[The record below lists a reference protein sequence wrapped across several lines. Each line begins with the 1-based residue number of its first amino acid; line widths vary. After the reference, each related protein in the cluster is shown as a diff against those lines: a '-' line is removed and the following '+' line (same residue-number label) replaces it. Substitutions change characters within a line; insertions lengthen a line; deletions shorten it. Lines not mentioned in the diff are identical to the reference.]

1 MRLGLGLG
9 LGKAGGTSPGTPLHP
24 DAAALIAALLDDGAT
39 VSTGQRSAINRF
51 FTESDA
57 NGWLSKIIDLRFPVW
72 GNATPN
78 SLNWIT
84 LTNGTFNGGI
94 THETGGFRGN
104 GTSGYLQTTTNPST
118 SILTNSNE
126 MLGGLIYQAETNTDR
141 REIISA
147 QIGSDNCF
155 NLFTQSNE
163 MRSRLNN
170 LTSSNGQTVASLTA
184 ANAVGVLLAKYDGV
198 ARTIQ
203 QRRTSGFSTLASVA
217 SGTTYGNLPNLNITI
232 GANNL
237 NGTIGQFSNAG
248 IGATFISQA
257 MSDSE
262 AFSLLIAQTW
272 EALTGLTLP

>member
-1 MRLGLGLG
+1 MPPTLTLGLSI
-9 LGKAGGTSPGTPLHP
+9 ARGTSPGSPIHP
-24 DAAALIAALLDDGAT
+24 AAAAVIAKLLDDGAT
-39 VSTGQRSAINRF
+39 VPTAKRSAINRL
-51 FTESDA
+51 FTSLEE
-57 NGWLSKIIDLRFPVW
+57 NGWLSKLIDLRFPAW
-72 GNATPN
+72 GAATPN

-118 SILTNSNE
+118 SILTNANE
-126 MLGGLIYQAETNTDR
+126 MLGALIYQAATTTDR

-155 NLFTQSNE
+155 NIFTQSNE
-163 MRSRLNN
+163 LRSRLNN
-170 LTSSNGQTVASLTA
+170 LTSSNGQTVGTLTT

-217 SGTTYGNLPNLNITI
+217 SATTYGNLPNLNIAI

-248 IGATFISQA
+248 LGAIFISQA
-257 MSDSE
+257 IADTE